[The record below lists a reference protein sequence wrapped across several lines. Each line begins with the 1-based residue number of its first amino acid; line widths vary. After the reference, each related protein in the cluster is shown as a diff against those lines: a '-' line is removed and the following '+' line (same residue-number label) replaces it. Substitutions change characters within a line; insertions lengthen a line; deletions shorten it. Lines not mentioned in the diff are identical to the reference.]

1 MMKGECKMRE
11 WTDYN
16 AEKFKKLNDA
26 YLPDWGE
33 GENMATQA
41 ITAINKLVY
50 KWYNDGDVYDNTFCM
65 SGWCNDLSSY
75 ANWLYANLN
84 IKRLTDISMV
94 TNGGDYED
102 ILWDVANIVFDE
114 QLLSELEQRECE
126 GSIYDCDGI
135 FQFIDWEEE
144 DEEDW

>member
-1 MMKGECKMRE
+1 MRK

-50 KWYNDGDVYDNTFCM
+50 KWYNDGDVYDNTHGM
-65 SGWCNDLSSY
+65 DGWANDLSSY
-75 ANWLYANLN
+75 ANWLYEVLE
-84 IKRLTDISMV
+84 IDRLADIFWIV
-94 TNGGDYED
+94 TGDEYED

-114 QLLSELEQRECE
+114 QLLSKLEQHECV

-135 FQFIDWEEE
+135 FKFVEYDDDDW
-144 DEEDW
+144 DEEW